1 MASAFGALLV
11 TSLLSIVAYAIV
23 RSALLEQRD
32 REARGRAFANANV
45 MRGVVTRKEPFSAAL
60 DLLPRDRGSWAYLV
74 IDSRVYVP
82 GVVQP
87 PFEALPQPL
96 RVALRAGRT
105 GRQRYEG
112 QGQSLIA
119 VAVALGTRRGAY
131 VEVSPNQTLERTLTS
146 IRTALVIGSA
156 IAALG
161 GAALGASTSRRVL
174 QPLTRVSGASEALAR
189 GGLGTRLPIEDDND
203 LARLVDSFNRM
214 ADALQARIQRE
225 ARFASDVSHEL
236 RTPLMALSAS
246 SEVLAARR
254 EELPERSQKALDILL
269 SQLRR
274 FDRMVLDLL
283 EISRLDAGAAD
294 VHLEP
299 IPVRR
304 FLERVVGAS
313 GYGGVPMNVSSAVST
328 LVVDRRRLER
338 IVVNLLENAKVHG
351 GGPTALT
358 VRAVGSMVEFAVDDA
373 GPGVPEGE
381 RERIFERFA
390 RGTGARFTQGS
401 GLGLA
406 IVAEHAR
413 ALGGT
418 LRVEDRPGSV
428 GARFVLALPR
438 REEI

>member
-1 MASAFGALLV
+1 M
-11 TSLLSIVAYAIV
+11 TSLLSVVAYAIV

-32 REARGRAFANANV
+32 SGALQRAFANATV
-45 MRGVVTRKEPFSAAL
+45 MRGVLTRKEAVSASL
-60 DLLPRDRGSWAYLV
+60 QVLPRERGSPVYLV
-74 IDSRVYVP
+74 VGDRVFTP
-82 GVVQP
+82 GVVEP
-87 PFEALPQPL
+87 PYQSLPQPL
-96 RVALRAGRT
+96 RIAVRRAGT

-119 VAVALGTRRGAY
+119 VAVSLGTQRATY
-131 VEVSPNQTLERTLTS
+131 IEVSPNQTLERNLRT
-146 IRTALVIGSA
+146 IRVALVIGSA

-174 QPLTRVSGASEALAR
+174 QPLTRVSGASEELAR
-189 GGLGTRLPIEDDND
+189 GGLGTRLPVEDDTD

-236 RTPLMALSAS
+236 RTPLMALTAS
-246 SEVLAARR
+246 SEVLAGRR
-254 EELPERSQKALDILL
+254 DELPERSQKALDILL

-283 EISRLDAGAAD
+283 EISRLDAGVSD

-299 IPVRR
+299 IPVKR
-304 FLERVVGAS
+304 FLERVTKAA
-313 GYGGVPMNVSSAVST
+313 GYGEVPVSVASSLVT

-338 IVVNLLENAKVHG
+338 MVVNLLDNAKVHG
-351 GGPTALT
+351 GGATGLSASSL
-358 VRAVGSMVEFAVDDA
+358 GSSIEIVVDDG

-413 ALGGT
+413 ALGGK
-418 LRVEDRPGSV
+418 LRVEDRPGGV
-428 GARFVLALPR
+428 GARFVLTLPR
-438 REEI
+438 RENV